1 MIDKARQRLVD
12 SFHEYCPSASAYLT
26 RARWG
31 KPLRPA
37 QHSLVMRWPEFDCID
52 QLKAEY
58 WEFGAWATTT
68 GLLLH
73 GASGV
78 GKTTSAYLV
87 IERSLDH
94 WQPIGRETPAVI
106 AWRAADLGRTISE
119 LSRGGGDELRDM
131 LDDLCQAGLLFID
144 DLDKARFTPRVES
157 ELFDMLEYRE
167 TEGMPVVVTTNLKG
181 RELEKMFSKH
191 IGPAIVNRLRRM
203 CIPIDF
209 DPVDFDDAAAL
220 AAIQAQMRDE
230 YAATG
235 EAIRAYH
242 LGEP

>member
-1 MIDKARQRLVD
+1 MSR
-12 SFHEYCPSASAYLT
+12 
-26 RARWG
+26 
-31 KPLRPA
+31 
-37 QHSLVMRWPEFDCID
+37 EF
-52 QLKAEY
+52 K
-58 WEFGAWATTT
+58 
-68 GLLLH
+68 
-73 GASGV
+73 V
-78 GKTTSAYLV
+78 G
-87 IERSLDH
+87 
-94 WQPIGRETPAVI
+94 
-106 AWRAADLGRTISE
+106 
-119 LSRGGGDELRDM
+119 
-131 LDDLCQAGLLFID
+131 LFITITTIIIVAS
-144 DLDKARFTPRVES
+144 LLYLAHEKGLFAKIYTFTLS
-157 ELFDMLEYRE
+157 SKSGDGL